1 MKTITEFL
9 AELCSLD
16 VKLWVEDNRLRC
28 SAPKNVL
35 TPAIREEL
43 ARRKQDILNFISNN
57 NSVLD
62 FEQQFICPIPRAE
75 NLPLSF
81 AQQRLWF
88 LSQLEPDSS
97 SYNIS
102 AAVRLQ
108 GRLNLA
114 ALQQSFQEIINR
126 HETLRT
132 SFETVDGQPI
142 QIIAPSL
149 DFAISIISLDEC
161 SLWEQEKQIRHLT
174 TQAAQQPFDL
184 NKSPL
189 LRVNLVQL
197 HPEEYI
203 ILLTIHHIVSDAWSM
218 GILVK
223 EFVELYSAFCQGKP
237 SPLAELPIQYADFA
251 VWQRQWLQG
260 ERLRTQLNYW
270 KQKLGNIHPQLK
282 FPRQSVNSTNE
293 TTKGAEESFTLSQE
307 LSKAIYVLSRQEG
320 VTLFMTLLAAFE
332 VLLYCFTGTLD
343 IRVGS
348 PIANRNR
355 VEIEK
360 LIGFFV
366 NTLVLRIDLSGNP
379 SFRELLARSRQV
391 TLEAYAHQDLPF
403 EKLVEELQ
411 PERNLNHSPLY
422 QAWFVLDNTPMPQLE
437 LPGLTLTPFEL
448 ETRTARHDLLLGI
461 WESPEGLQGTFEYKT
476 HLFDKANIS
485 RLIEYFKIVIQCVV
499 AQPDTKLQEIVEFI
513 AQIEQEQQR
522 IQKQNLQATERQKLK
537 MTKRKAIRDI

>member
-1 MKTITEFL
+1 MKNITEFL

-35 TPAIREEL
+35 TPTIREEL

-62 FEQQFICPIPRAE
+62 FDQQLISSIPRAE

-88 LSQLEPDSS
+88 LAQLEPDSS

-102 AAVRLQ
+102 VAVRLQ
-108 GRLNLA
+108 GKLNLA

-126 HETLRT
+126 HEALRT
-132 SFETVDGQPI
+132 SFQTVDGQPI

-184 NKSPL
+184 TKSPL
-189 LRVNLVQL
+189 LRVTLVQL

-218 GILVK
+218 GILVE
-223 EFVELYSAFCQGKP
+223 EFVALYSAFCQGKP
-237 SPLAELPIQYADFA
+237 SPIAKLPIQYADFA

-260 ERLRTQLNYW
+260 ERLQTQINYW

-293 TTKGAEESFTLSQE
+293 TTQGAEESFTLSQE

-379 SFRELLARSRQV
+379 SFRELLARSHQV

-411 PERNLNHSPLY
+411 PQRSLNNHPLY
-422 QAWFVLDNTPMPQLE
+422 QAWFVLDNNPMPQLQ
-437 LPGLTLTPFEL
+437 LPDLILTPFEI
-448 ETRTARHDLLLGI
+448 ETRTVRHDLLLSM
-461 WESPEGLQGTFEYKT
+461 WETSAGLQGYFEYKT
-476 HLFDKANIS
+476 HLFDKVSIS
-485 RLIEYFKIVIQCVV
+485 RLIEQFQVIIQHVV
-499 AQPDTKLQEIVEFI
+499 AKPEIKLQEIVELLN
-513 AQIEQEQQR
+513 QIDREQQQ
-522 IQKQNLQATERQKLK
+522 IKKNNLQATERQKL
-537 MTKRKAIRDI
+537 TISKRRAVRNI

>member
-1 MKTITEFL
+1 M
-9 AELCSLD
+9 
-16 VKLWVEDNRLRC
+16 KLWVEDNRLRC

-43 ARRKQDILNFISNN
+43 ARHKQDILNLISNN

-62 FEQQFICPIPRAE
+62 FDQQLISSIPRAE

-88 LSQLEPDSS
+88 LTQLEPDSS

-126 HETLRT
+126 HEALRT
-132 SFETVDGQPI
+132 SFQTVDGQPI
-142 QIIAPSL
+142 QIIASSL

-161 SLWEQEKQIRHLT
+161 SLWEQEQQIRHLT
-174 TQAAQQPFDL
+174 TQEAQKTFDL
-184 NKSPL
+184 TKSPL

-197 HPEEYI
+197 HPKEYI

-218 GILVK
+218 GILVE
-223 EFVELYSAFCQGKP
+223 EFVALYSAFCQGKP
-237 SPLAELPIQYADFA
+237 SPLAKLPVQYADFA

-260 ERLRTQLNYW
+260 ERLQTQLNYW

-293 TTKGAEESFTLSQE
+293 TTQGAEESFTLSQE

-411 PERNLNHSPLY
+411 PQRSLNNHPLY
-422 QAWFVLDNTPMPQLE
+422 QAWFVLDNNPMPQLQ
-437 LPGLTLTPFEL
+437 LPDLILTPFEI
-448 ETRTARHDLLLGI
+448 ETRTVRHDLLLSM
-461 WESPEGLQGTFEYKT
+461 WETSAGLQGYFEYKT
-476 HLFDKANIS
+476 HLFDKVSIS
-485 RLIEYFKIVIQCVV
+485 RLIEQFQVIIQHVV
-499 AQPDTKLQEIVEFI
+499 AKPEIKLQEIIELLN
-513 AQIEQEQQR
+513 QIDREQQQ
-522 IQKQNLQATERQKLK
+522 IKKNNLQATERQKLT
-537 MTKRKAIRDI
+537 MAKRRSVRNI

>member
-16 VKLWVEDNRLRC
+16 IKLWVEDNRLRC
-28 SAPKNVL
+28 SAPKNVI

-43 ARRKQDILNFISNN
+43 ARRKQDILNLISNN

-62 FEQQFICPIPRAE
+62 FDQQLISSIPRAE

-88 LSQLEPDSS
+88 LAQLEPDSS

-102 AAVRLQ
+102 VAVKLQ
-108 GRLNLA
+108 GKLNLA

-126 HETLRT
+126 HEALRT
-132 SFETVDGQPI
+132 SFQTVDGQPI

-149 DFAISIISLDEC
+149 DFAISIISLHEC

-184 NKSPL
+184 TKSPL

-218 GILVK
+218 GILVE
-223 EFVELYSAFCQGKP
+223 EFVALYSAFCQGKP
-237 SPLAELPIQYADFA
+237 SPFAELPIQYADFA

-260 ERLRTQLNYW
+260 ERLQTQLNYW

-282 FPRQSVNSTNE
+282 FPRQAVNSMNE
-293 TTKGAEESFTLSQE
+293 TTQGAEKSFTLSQE

-411 PERNLNHSPLY
+411 PQRSLNNHPLY
-422 QAWFVLDNTPMPQLE
+422 QAWFVLDNNPMPQLQ
-437 LPGLTLTPFEL
+437 LPDLILTPFEI
-448 ETRTARHDLLLGI
+448 ETRTVRHDLLLSMWETSAGI
-461 WESPEGLQGTFEYKT
+461 QGYFEYKT
-476 HLFDKANIS
+476 HLFDKPSIY
-485 RLIEYFKIVIQCVV
+485 RLIEHFQVIIQHVV
-499 AQPDTKLQEIVEFI
+499 AKPEIKLQEIVELLN
-513 AQIEQEQQR
+513 QIDREQQQ
-522 IQKQNLQATERQKLK
+522 IKKNNLQATERQKL
-537 MTKRKAIRDI
+537 TIAKRRAVRNI